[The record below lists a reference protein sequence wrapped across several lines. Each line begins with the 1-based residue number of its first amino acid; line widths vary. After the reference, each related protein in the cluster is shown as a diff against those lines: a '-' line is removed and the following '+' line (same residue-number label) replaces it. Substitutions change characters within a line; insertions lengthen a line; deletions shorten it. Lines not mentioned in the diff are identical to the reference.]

1 MIQHVWVLKNSNKLY
16 YFKVCINHHVY
27 LYETLECRRS
37 EYKALTSTSLIGNVI
52 LPLLYIGRAL
62 ASYCYTLRFGLRLR
76 EALLWSNG
84 FM

>member
-1 MIQHVWVLKNSNKLY
+1 MFQKSRITNSNKSY
-16 YFKVCINHHVY
+16 DIKVFLNHHVY

-52 LPLLYIGRAL
+52 LPLLYIGRAS

-76 EALLWSNG
+76 AALLWSNG

>member
-1 MIQHVWVLKNSNKLY
+1 MIQHVWVLTNSNKLY
-16 YFKVCINHHVY
+16 YFEVCINHHVY

-62 ASYCYTLRFGLRLR
+62 ATYCYTLRFGLRLR
-76 EALLWSNG
+76 G
-84 FM
+84 IIMV